1 MLGRVLAPHEVRD
14 AMIADSIINLYRQ
27 RATFEVEIEWAI
39 KNPDGA
45 RVLEMARV
53 EYEKLCQ

>member
-1 MLGRVLAPHEVRD
+1 MLGRMLTPHEVRD

-27 RATFEVEIEWAI
+27 REMFEIEIEWAI

-45 RVLEMARV
+45 KVLEMARV
-53 EYEKLCQ
+53 ECEKCR